1 MGERERERVWVCERK
16 IENEFGEEEAVVWGR
31 EGEKNENGLRE
42 EEEEVVVMF
51 FFETDLMLQLLNFLL
66 FHVKMLFCSF
76 LFCKPTLCFYWLI
89 VLLLSCSVE
98 LVI

>member
-1 MGERERERVWVCERK
+1 LNPKLYGRERERDRKSVWVCERK

-76 LFCKPTLCFYWLI
+76 LFSNLPYASI
-89 VLLLSCSVE
+89 G
-98 LVI
+98 